1 MNEQSY
7 TWRQSEYNYDYKNG
21 KKFKLYEECK
31 KHNIEKIKCI
41 LLEEVDINDKL
52 ELSIIEQKYIEELKP
67 NLNMVSAH
75 LSLIENRRKS
85 NIRRKKYYEEHKD
98 KILEKKKN
106 NIRECDICGL
116 KMNKES
122 INRHKLRKHQNL

>member
-1 MNEQSY
+1 MKGKIYKIEFNDNLYIGSTIMKYLSQ
-7 TWRQSEYNYDYKNG
+7 RQQAHNKDYKIG

-52 ELSIIEQKYIEELKP
+52 ELSIIEQRYIEELKP

-75 LSLIENRRKS
+75 LSLIENRRKC
-85 NIRRKKYYEEHKD
+85 NIRQKKYYEDHRD

-106 NIRECDICGL
+106 KKI
-116 KMNKES
+116 
-122 INRHKLRKHQNL
+122 